1 MLHKNFNSCANG
13 IKKIADYP
21 FFFYIC
27 SLNYE
32 RGGRKPPF
40 FIKGDERN
48 KSFYYIMNETV
59 IDQIRDKV
67 TAILDG
73 SALFLTDINIK
84 PTNNVK
90 VFVDGD
96 SGVTIDAVARLNRA
110 LHKQIEEAGWF
121 PEGDFSLEVSSPGV
135 DKPLKFFRQYKKNIG
150 RKVSVTLADNTTK
163 TGILKDATE
172 ERLIL
177 EETVGKKKETVN
189 TEIPFS
195 EVIRTVV
202 QVVF

>member
-1 MLHKNFNSCANG
+1 
-13 IKKIADYP
+13 
-21 FFFYIC
+21 
-27 SLNYE
+27 
-32 RGGRKPPF
+32 
-40 FIKGDERN
+40 
-48 KSFYYIMNETV
+48 MNEKV

-84 PTNNVK
+84 PTNNIK

-135 DKPLKFFRQYKKNIG
+135 DEPLKFFRQYIKNIG

-189 TEIPFS
+189 SEIPFS

>member
-1 MLHKNFNSCANG
+1 
-13 IKKIADYP
+13 
-21 FFFYIC
+21 
-27 SLNYE
+27 
-32 RGGRKPPF
+32 
-40 FIKGDERN
+40 
-48 KSFYYIMNETV
+48 MNETV

-135 DKPLKFFRQYKKNIG
+135 DEPLKFFRQYKKNIG

-163 TGILKDATE
+163 TGILKGATE

-177 EETVGKKKETVN
+177 EETVGKKKETIH

>member
-1 MLHKNFNSCANG
+1 
-13 IKKIADYP
+13 
-21 FFFYIC
+21 
-27 SLNYE
+27 
-32 RGGRKPPF
+32 
-40 FIKGDERN
+40 
-48 KSFYYIMNETV
+48 MNETL

-67 TAILDG
+67 MAILEG
-73 SALFLTDINIK
+73 SALFLTDVNIK
-84 PTNNVK
+84 PTNNIK

-96 SGVTIDAVARLNRA
+96 NGVTIDAVARLNRA

-135 DKPLKFFRQYKKNIG
+135 DEPLKFFRQYKKNIG
-150 RKVSVTLADNTTK
+150 RKVSVTLADNTIK

-172 ERLIL
+172 EKLIV
-177 EETVGKKKETVN
+177 EETIGKKKEIIQ

-195 EVIRTVV
+195 EVVRTVV